1 MKNII
6 YLFVFI
12 FSSTYSQQNDIT
24 KYWIGKE
31 IKNESGFLLQK
42 GNFDK
47 DFGIAFSN
55 SDTKTYLLFFKIE
68 NAKKIVIDIL
78 EFNNN
83 EMQGKKF
90 TEYCYVKKNA
100 DTEIIALI
108 KNTDNDK
115 EFYTKIKKAWRANR
129 KTGKFEKV
137 NRRKIT
143 KCNNES
149 YGI

>member
-6 YLFVFI
+6 YLFVLI
-12 FSSTYSQQNDIT
+12 FSSSYSQQNDT

-31 IKNESGFLLQK
+31 IKTESGYLLQK
-42 GNFDK
+42 DNFDT

-68 NAKKIVIDIL
+68 NAKKVVIDIL

-83 EMQGKKF
+83 EMKSKKF
-90 TEYCYVKKNA
+90 TEYCYSKKNA
-100 DTEIIALI
+100 DAEIIALI
-108 KNTDNDK
+108 TNTDNDK

-129 KTGKFEKV
+129 KLGKFEKV

>member
-12 FSSTYSQQNDIT
+12 FSSSYSQQNETT

-31 IKNESGFLLQK
+31 IKTESGFLLQK

-68 NAKKIVIDIL
+68 NAKK
-78 EFNNN
+78 
-83 EMQGKKF
+83 M
-90 TEYCYVKKNA
+90 
-100 DTEIIALI
+100 
-108 KNTDNDK
+108 
-115 EFYTKIKKAWRANR
+115 
-129 KTGKFEKV
+129 
-137 NRRKIT
+137 
-143 KCNNES
+143 
-149 YGI
+149 